1 MMMAVPQLTN
11 EFKFPIAAVHHAHE
25 AYLVPDVLKRAYGTQ
40 YATRVHVERL

>member
-1 MMMAVPQLTN
+1 MMAVPQLTN

-40 YATRVHVERL
+40 YGTLVHVGRL